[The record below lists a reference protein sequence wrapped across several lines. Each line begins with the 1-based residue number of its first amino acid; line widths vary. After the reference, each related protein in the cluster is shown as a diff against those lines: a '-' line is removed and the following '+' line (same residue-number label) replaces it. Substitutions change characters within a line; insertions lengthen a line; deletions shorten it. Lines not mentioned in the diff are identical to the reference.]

1 MDNPANCSGC
11 TCTVSYLRKEVG
23 DGISEH
29 PGLANER
36 KMKRTWA
43 TDHEIWILHMG
54 DNWDDESSPY
64 SSLFDTVFVT
74 SQERHSVI
82 WPI

>member
-1 MDNPANCSGC
+1 
-11 TCTVSYLRKEVG
+11 
-23 DGISEH
+23 
-29 PGLANER
+29 
-36 KMKRTWA
+36 
-43 TDHEIWILHMG
+43 MG

-82 WPI
+82 WPISLIREWASSYKNYFFFFFFALINFQ